1 MNAELIG
8 IITVGIVL
16 LGVIAVFIAQ
26 SEEMQL
32 TLQIGEPST
41 IDQYTS
47 SPRTDIQHYC
57 DVIPALCR

>member
-16 LGVIAVFIAQ
+16 LGVGVVFIAQ
-26 SEEMQL
+26 SQEMQL
-32 TLQIGEPST
+32 TLQIEETCT
-41 IDQYTS
+41 IDPITS
-47 SPRTDIQHYC
+47 STRIDIQYYC

>member
-26 SEEMQL
+26 SEEIQL

-47 SPRTDIQHYC
+47 STRTDIQYYC

>member
-16 LGVIAVFIAQ
+16 LGVGVVFIAQ
-26 SEEMQL
+26 SQEIQL

-47 SPRTDIQHYC
+47 STRTDIQHYC

>member
-16 LGVIAVFIAQ
+16 LGVGVVFIAQ
-26 SEEMQL
+26 SQEMQL
-32 TLQIGEPST
+32 TLQIGEPNTISQYIPST
-41 IDQYTS
+41 
-47 SPRTDIQHYC
+47 RTDKQYYC